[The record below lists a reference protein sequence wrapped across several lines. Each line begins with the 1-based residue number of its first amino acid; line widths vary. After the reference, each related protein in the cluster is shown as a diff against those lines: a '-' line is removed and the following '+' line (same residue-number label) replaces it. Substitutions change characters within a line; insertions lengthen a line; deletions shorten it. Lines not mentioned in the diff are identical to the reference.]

1 MDVGRTIIEHDIP
14 RRKLDSGTFGTMGIG
29 LPFAIA
35 SKLVFRD
42 K

>member
-1 MDVGRTIIEHDIP
+1 MDVGRTIIEHNNP
-14 RRKLDSGTFGTMGIG
+14 RSKLDSGTFGTMGIG

-35 SKLVFRD
+35 SKLIHKD